1 MLRLFHNAD
10 FARLF
15 LGRLVTNAGDS
26 LYAVAAVWL
35 VYTLGGSTLYTG
47 LAGFLTTLLVALQ
60 FLAGP
65 LVDRWPARGTLVA
78 TQVIQGLLV
87 LVIPVAAALG
97 RLTVPVVLIVM
108 PLAALVGQM
117 AFPTEMAALPRVVGP
132 EHLVRANSAFSFAY
146 QGAEMAFSAL
156 AGVLIAVI
164 GAVALY
170 VVDLGTFVV
179 AAALFAMLRLRPAPR
194 ETAPTPREERGAWR
208 RYGADLSAGLRVVR
222 RSVLLKMVTAS
233 IVVNLMIG
241 ATLAVLP
248 AFAAARGGAKAYGAL
263 TAALAA
269 GSLLGALLAPLVE
282 RYALSRLM
290 VTSTTI
296 SCLAWTGAG
305 LAPWAAA
312 TVLLF
317 GAAWVPIGATN
328 VVFYAVVQRV
338 VPARLLGRVSSVLI
352 SVSAVVLPLGY
363 LVGGGAG
370 ARLGSGAVVIAS
382 GVSFAA
388 VAAYW
393 LLDPQLRRFPSV
405 NTVDPAQYG
414 LGSADSA

>member
-1 MLRLFHNAD
+1 M
-10 FARLF
+10 
-15 LGRLVTNAGDS
+15 
-26 LYAVAAVWL
+26 
-35 VYTLGGSTLYTG
+35 
-47 LAGFLTTLLVALQ
+47 
-60 FLAGP
+60 
-65 LVDRWPARGTLVA
+65 
-78 TQVIQGLLV
+78 
-87 LVIPVAAALG
+87 
-97 RLTVPVVLIVM
+97 
-108 PLAALVGQM
+108 
-117 AFPTEMAALPRVVGP
+117 
-132 EHLVRANSAFSFAY
+132 
-146 QGAEMAFSAL
+146 
-156 AGVLIAVI
+156 
-164 GAVALY
+164 
-170 VVDLGTFVV
+170 
-179 AAALFAMLRLRPAPR
+179 
-194 ETAPTPREERGAWR
+194 
-208 RYGADLSAGLRVVR
+208 
-222 RSVLLKMVTAS
+222 
-233 IVVNLMIG
+233 
-241 ATLAVLP
+241 AVLP
-248 AFAAARGGAKAYGAL
+248 AFATARGGAKVYGGL

-269 GSLLGALLAPLVE
+269 GSLLGALRAPLVE

-305 LAPWAAA
+305 LAPWAPA

-338 VPARLLGRVSSVLI
+338 VPAGLLGRVSSVLI